1 MKTHTFD
8 KLVIVWAKNCPVLF
22 IKELLMN
29 YQKLDATLA
38 TALNDVQN
46 VEEPSLAVFIHTE
59 PILSPAAT
67 AVLESLGVNGVSSGK
82 DIFTATLS
90 PNAISQL
97 SEQTWVKYLKRSQQL
112 HLVNRR
118 ITTGKLGV

>member
-1 MKTHTFD
+1 
-8 KLVIVWAKNCPVLF
+8 
-22 IKELLMN
+22 MN
-29 YQKLDATLA
+29 YQKLDAALA

-46 VEEPSLAVFIHTE
+46 LEEPSLAVFIYTV
-59 PILSPAAT
+59 PVLDSTAT
-67 AVLESLGVNGVSSGK
+67 AVLESLGVSGVSSGK

-112 HLVNRR
+112 HLVNQR
-118 ITTGKLGV
+118 KSLGSFSV